1 MEQQDLEQR
10 RAANLI
16 WNAAQNYALR
26 PGYMAFGP
34 DGRADL
40 YFNSVIGAVY
50 QQYDFTPLEEVLRE
64 LSAYYGVRLSSE
76 DTGKMLTAEFDTDEG
91 VDGIVAL
98 IEQSL
103 GTHINKE

>member
-50 QQYDFTPLEEVLRE
+50 QQYDFTPLEEVQ
-64 LSAYYGVRLSSE
+64 SSFE
-76 DTGKMLTAEFDTDEG
+76 C
-91 VDGIVAL
+91 
-98 IEQSL
+98 S
-103 GTHINKE
+103 N